1 MSPRPFQVIRAKQV
15 SKKAHKWV
23 RRRPLLFI
31 PAYVL
36 ILQLLMLADYPGRR
50 IAIAATACLVIA
62 TWWVIAA
69 LRVNKTAPPP
79 NDFFVASLIT
89 TTLHAVLCGL
99 TGGISSP
106 LLPLLLGSPI
116 GLFMLY
122 GRSVQSKFAAG
133 MVLVPLLVLLL
144 LPSAWAGPPIEGP
157 WRGYLAAFSVLY
169 TAMFLRTS
177 AMLLVDVYLETGRTL
192 AGMREELLVGSTRR
206 AQAIEAMGAKVA
218 HELKNPLAA
227 VKGLVQLLNKSA
239 TDERASERLGVV
251 ISELARIESIIA
263 GYLSFSQPLEALE
276 PRLVELDAL
285 VDEVL
290 AVLEARGNEKGVTL
304 VREGSATIVGDG
316 RRLKEAVLNLVTN
329 GIDATRP
336 NGSVR
341 VVISPEP
348 EGASVRV
355 VDTGEGLSDDD
366 LHRLGT
372 PFFTRRENGTGLGVV
387 LARAAIIQHG
397 GQIAFESELGQG
409 TVVTFTLPNS
419 PSDRD
424 RAHG

>member
-1 MSPRPFQVIRAKQV
+1 MSSRPFQVVRAKQV
-15 SKKAHKWV
+15 SKKARGWV

-36 ILQLLMLADYPGRR
+36 INVFLVLADYPDQR
-50 IAIAATACLVIA
+50 IAIATASCTAVA
-62 TWWVIAA
+62 AWWIFAA
-69 LRVNKTAPPP
+69 LRSSQTAPPP
-79 NDFFVASLIT
+79 NDFFIASLIT
-89 TTLHAVLCGL
+89 TTLHAILCVL
-99 TGGISSP
+99 TGGIWSP
-106 LLPLLLGSPI
+106 LTPLLLGSPI

-122 GRSVQSKFAAG
+122 GRSFQSKVGVA
-133 MVLVPLLVLLL
+133 MVLVPLAVLLA
-144 LPSAWAGPPIEGP
+144 LPAAWVGPPVEGP
-157 WRGYLAAFSVLY
+157 WYGYLIAFSVLY
-169 TAMFLRTS
+169 TASFLRTS
-177 AMLLVDVYLETGRTL
+177 AMLLVDVYLETGETL

-239 TDERASERLGVV
+239 TDERSSERLGVV
-251 ISELARIESIIA
+251 ISELGRIESIIA
-263 GYLSFSQPLEALE
+263 SYLSFSQPLEALD
-276 PRLVELDAL
+276 PRPVELDAL

-290 AVLEARGNEKGVTL
+290 AVLEARGNDRGVTL
-304 VREGSATIVGDG
+304 VREGAATIVGDG
-316 RRLKEAVLNLVTN
+316 RRLKEAVLNLVAN
-329 GIDATRP
+329 GIEATRH

-341 VVISPEP
+341 VVISPKP

-355 VDTGEGLSDDD
+355 ADTGEGLSEDD
-366 LHRLGT
+366 LNRLGT

-387 LARAAIIQHG
+387 LARSAIIQHG
-397 GQIAFESELGQG
+397 GHISFESELGRG

-419 PSDRD
+419 PPDRD